1 MEVTGVES
9 EDTADAPVVKSEDTT
24 KFIFVESAGIIEEIT
39 VESDTSYL
47 PAVGSDDNME
57 VNVEPV
63 EIFIKPVSEELD
75 VCASP
80 VICVA
85 NTEVDLSKGLVSLVN
100 ASVDAEPKVGLSK
113 VVETLMFPI
122 MDDSKVDPGVKLY
135 DAVG

>member
-9 EDTADAPVVKSEDTT
+9 EDTTDAPVVKSEDTT
-24 KFIFVESAGIIEEIT
+24 KLIFVESAGIIEEIT

-47 PAVGSDDNME
+47 PVGSDDNME
-57 VNVEPV
+57 VNVDPV
-63 EIFIKPVSEELD
+63 EIIIKPVSEELD

-122 MDDSKVDPGVKLY
+122 MDDSKVDPGVILY